1 MGLFPD
7 ILCNFFI
14 SPAISDH
21 KLSDRKCM
29 EAALDDEALCPGLIQ
44 HNTNST
50 LGTKTYFYII
60 PMNQKKISKDPTLI
74 WFVKDNEKDL
84 KTEK

>member
-1 MGLFPD
+1 MILQIKLLNKNISTLLNLKVMGLFPD

-29 EAALDDEALCPGLIQ
+29 EAALDDEALCPGLI
-44 HNTNST
+44 
-50 LGTKTYFYII
+50 
-60 PMNQKKISKDPTLI
+60 
-74 WFVKDNEKDL
+74 
-84 KTEK
+84 